1 MPVSKADALEA
12 ILLAMLNRLDTAEE
26 DENGNVDETTQEEID
41 SITSLAEGDSLDS
54 LVEDLNQ
61 PLLPTESPTSDNL
74 NTLMEWLGEDGQ
86 VDGGGLNIDG
96 V

>member
-1 MPVSKADALEA
+1 MPVNKADALEA
-12 ILLAMLNRLDTAEE
+12 ILLAMLARLDMAEE
-26 DENGNVDETTQEEID
+26 DENGNVDEATQEEID
-41 SITSLAEGDSLDS
+41 SITSLADEDALDG

-61 PLLPTESPTSDNL
+61 PLPAEAPTTGSL

-86 VDGGGLNIDG
+86 VDGRGLIDG